1 MIVLVAAALIM
12 IAVAILVPPMRTMS
26 ELRLRVF
33 SQNSVSKKREKKLGL
48 PKNILISSEE
58 TALYLAKK
66 FGVPDNLIRDAD
78 ERQQLVQMAQQMQQM
93 QQQGELPNAA
103 TLGG

>member
-1 MIVLVAAALIM
+1 
-12 IAVAILVPPMRTMS
+12 MS
-26 ELRLRVF
+26 EEQVTPTE
-33 SQNSVSKKREKKLGL
+33 SATETPTETSGPPTSVESVAEPTRPEGL
-48 PKNILISSEE
+48 PEKLNILISSEE

-78 ERQQLVQMAQQMQQM
+78 ERQQLIQMAQQMQQM